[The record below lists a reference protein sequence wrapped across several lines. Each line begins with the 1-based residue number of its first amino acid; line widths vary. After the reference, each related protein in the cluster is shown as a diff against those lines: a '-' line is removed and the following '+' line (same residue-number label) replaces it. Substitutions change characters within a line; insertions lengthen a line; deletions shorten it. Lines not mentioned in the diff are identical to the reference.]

1 MSYIFNNYF
10 KYLINLVF
18 FMNYLYMM
26 YFSVSI
32 TIILLNIIR
41 Y

>member
-32 TIILLNIIR
+32 TYILLNIIR